1 MIFYLILISVVIFAC
16 VLLNKITGRI
26 GIPALLAFIGLGMLL
41 GSNGPFHLEFSN
53 YAVTEKVCTVALIF
67 IMFYGG
73 FGTNWKQAKKV
84 ATQSVLLSTVGVAMT
99 ASICAV
105 FCHFVLTF
113 PWIESFLMGSV
124 ISSTDAA
131 SVFSILRSRKMNL
144 KFGTASLLELE
155 SGSNDPVAYM
165 MTAIFIAVYQ
175 GSISGGQI
183 AYMIFAQI
191 VYGVAIGA
199 GISVL
204 SLFIFKKIRDM
215 GDGFNMIF
223 VVGIALLAYAVPAT
237 VGGNGYL
244 STYIVGIVLGNAKIK
259 DKPELVHFF
268 DGLTIAAQMLVFFLL
283 GFLSEPVTFPSV
295 VLPGIIIAAFVIFAA
310 RPAVVFALL
319 APFKTKLSQK
329 LLISWSGLR
338 GASSIVFAIS
348 VFLETSAKNNIFYI
362 SFFIVLVSI
371 FLQGSLLPFVARKLD
386 MIDEKEDI
394 MKTFTDYSEEV
405 PIQFVQCLVPTD
417 HPWVDKR
424 MKDIILPPD
433 SIAVL
438 LCRGTG
444 RIIPNGDTV
453 IQKNDRIILSAP
465 TPCQIEGVE
474 LTEIVVDPDDGDYV
488 GKSLSEIDKSTYG
501 LVIMIIRGEEIII
514 PKGDVRLAGGDVL
527 VINNKIRQS

>member
-1 MIFYLILISVVIFAC
+1 MIFYLIMISIVIFAC

-41 GSNGPFHLEFSN
+41 GSHGPFHLQFSN
-53 YAVTEKVCTVALIF
+53 YDMTEKVCTISLIF

-84 ATQSVLLSTVGVAMT
+84 AKQSILLSTAGVALT
-99 ASICAV
+99 ASVCAV
-105 FCHFVLTF
+105 FCHFVLSF

-131 SVFSILRSRKMNL
+131 SVFSILRSRKMDL
-144 KFGTASLLELE
+144 KFGTASILELE

-183 AYMIFAQI
+183 AYMIFAQV
-191 VYGVAIGA
+191 VYGLAIGA
-199 GISVL
+199 GISFL
-204 SLFIFKKIRDM
+204 SLFIFKRTKDL

-223 VVGIALLAYAVPAT
+223 VVGIALLAYAVPTA

-259 DKPELVHFF
+259 DKAELVHFF
-268 DGLTIAAQMLVFFLL
+268 DGLTIAAQMLVFFIL
-283 GFLSEPVTFPSV
+283 GFLSEPVMFPAV
-295 VLPGIIIAAFVIFAA
+295 VLPGIIIGAFVIFAA

-319 APFKTKLSQK
+319 APFKMKTGQK

-348 VFLETSAKNNIFYI
+348 VFLGATTHNNIFYI
-362 SFFIVLVSI
+362 TFFIVLMSI
-371 FLQGSLLPFVARKLD
+371 FLQGSLLPKVAAKLD
-386 MIDEKEDI
+386 MIDEKGNI

-405 PIQFVQCLVPTD
+405 AVQFIQCGIPAG
-417 HPWVDKR
+417 HPWAGIQLKE
-424 MKDIILPPD
+424 ITLPPD
-433 SIAVL
+433 TIAVL
-438 LCRGTG
+438 ICRGTE
-444 RIIPNGDTV
+444 RIVPNGKSFLL
-453 IQKNDRIILSAP
+453 QNDKIILSAP

-474 LTEIVVDPDDGDYV
+474 LSEITVDPGDTDYI
-488 GKSLSEIDKSTYG
+488 GKSLSELDKSRHG

-514 PKGDVRLAGGDVL
+514 PKGDVRLEAGDVL
-527 VINNKIRQS
+527 VINNVI